1 MSLHES
7 PLHIKLSDVI
17 DAIVL
22 TRRHLVGILYVK
34 NCELKAYSNYYFAT
48 VIHMLL
54 VYDPKNNSLQAYLQC
69 RISLQR
75 YTVVMLYASSASAF
89 IYYCIRNGV
98 HWRTDRKKVRGVK
111 NRH

>member
-34 NCELKAYSNYYFAT
+34 NCELKAYSNYYFCHGYSHVAR
-48 VIHMLL
+48 V
-54 VYDPKNNSLQAYLQC
+54 
-69 RISLQR
+69 
-75 YTVVMLYASSASAF
+75 
-89 IYYCIRNGV
+89 
-98 HWRTDRKKVRGVK
+98 
-111 NRH
+111 